1 MIDKLTFKNLGKHQD
16 QWATIYIEPNNT
28 YSECGG
34 RIVVIL
40 EDYVGTAFF
49 SHCGTNTFQEFI
61 AKSSSGYLM
70 NKLFNQNNQIPDSI
84 FIEDGDEILELI
96 EREKYSEIKLAR
108 QYGDN
113 SLSKEALRSL
123 RNALSGEQ
131 FDTAGELYRHLDGD
145 EQETMDSLFGE
156 EWGFDSSLKKENPKY
171 IHVKSIV
178 DSIIAEFKKLNER
191 AA

>member
-1 MIDKLTFKNLGKHQD
+1 MIEKLTFKNLGKHQD
-16 QWATIYIEPNNT
+16 DWAIVYLDPNNT
-28 YSECGG
+28 YSKCGG
-34 RIVVIL
+34 RITVIFG
-40 EDYVGTAFF
+40 DYVGTAFF

-84 FIEDGDEILELI
+84 FIEDGDEIIELI
-96 EREKYSEIKLAR
+96 DREKKEEIKLAR
-108 QYGDN
+108 EYGDE
-113 SLSKEALRSL
+113 SLSKEALGSL

-131 FDTAGELYRHLDGD
+131 FDTAGELYRHLDDD

-171 IHVKSIV
+171 IYVKSMV
-178 DSIIAEFKKLNER
+178 DSIIAEFKKLNEVVS
-191 AA
+191 

>member
-1 MIDKLTFKNLGKHQD
+1 MIEKFNFNNLGENQNG
-16 QWATIYIEPNNT
+16 WAAIYIEPNNN
-28 YSECGG
+28 YSKCGG
-34 RIVVIL
+34 RITVIF
-40 EDYVGTAFF
+40 EDYIGTAFF
-49 SHCGTNTFQEFI
+49 SHCGTNTFIEFI
-61 AKSSSGYLM
+61 AKTSSGYLM

-84 FIEDGDEILELI
+84 FIEDGDEIIELI
-96 EREKYSEIKLAR
+96 DREKKEEIKLGR
-108 QYGDN
+108 EYGDI
-113 SLSKEALRSL
+113 SLSKDALRSL

-171 IHVKSIV
+171 IHVKSMV
-178 DSIIAEFKKLNER
+178 DSIIAEFKKLSEV

>member
-1 MIDKLTFKNLGKHQD
+1 MKKFTFSKLGKHQD
-16 QWATIYIEPNNT
+16 DWATVYIEPNNT
-28 YSECGG
+28 FSECGG
-34 RIVVIL
+34 RIIVIL

-61 AKSSSGYLM
+61 AKTSSGYLM
-70 NKLFNQNNQIPDSI
+70 NKLFNQNNQILELV

-96 EREKYSEIKLAR
+96 EREKKEEIKLAR
-108 QYGDN
+108 KNGDD
-113 SLSKEALRSL
+113 SLSREALRSL

-131 FDTAGELYRHLDGD
+131 FDTAGELYRHLDDD

-171 IHVKSIV
+171 IYVKSMV
-178 DSIIAEFKKLNER
+178 DSIIAEFKKLSEVVS
-191 AA
+191 